1 MQIHCKSGWNEDKN
15 PEDKN
20 GRTPL
25 HMAAYNQNGA
35 IYEFITELAEKKPE
49 VHCSRNVGPTI
60 PLFSLVFS
68 NARTS

>member
-1 MQIHCKSGWNEDKN
+1 MDLFRGWNEDKN

-35 IYEFITELAEKKPE
+35 IYEFITELAEKKF
-49 VHCSRNVGPTI
+49 RR
-60 PLFSLVFS
+60 SLRKNFIKTMKRSKSGKRKS
-68 NARTS
+68 NNNQS